1 MVKKK
6 ATRPLWPG
14 CNKRLVNNYTLH
26 TNTVGRN
33 NTQDKYSLVVNG
45 NSIAATAEL
54 LTLNY
59 GTGEVNHL
67 YHVAIG
73 IHSQGKGSLTGVG
86 RNAKRQHFY
95 IANGGSNSGIHR
107 RHFPINNG
115 YHGRSSKDIYI
126 LVFVVFQDGSK
137 SNQILAVSG
146 FKHPAFNVKVQV
158 STCITKIIK
167 VCRLRIPYHPAIGC
181 SPIRKNNRQRINAA
195 IFCNGYLK
203 VEDNHFNH
211 IRT

>member
-67 YHVAIG
+67 YHIAIG

-95 IANGGSNSGIHR
+95 IANRSSNTGIHR
-107 RHFPINNG
+107 SDCSIGDGNNNRNC
-115 YHGRSSKDIYI
+115 HTSNI
-126 LVFVVFQDGSK
+126 LVCLILQDRLIGHQVLPISHK
-137 SNQILAVSG
+137 ERLQGIAQLCTTQIRNSIFSFPWCLLKPTACC
-146 FKHPAFNVKVQV
+146 
-158 STCITKIIK
+158 STF
-167 VCRLRIPYHPAIGC
+167 
-181 SPIRKNNRQRINAA
+181 RKNYR
-195 IFCNGYLK
+195 
-203 VEDNHFNH
+203 
-211 IRT
+211 